1 MIVNRLVIFDIS
13 NEEAND
19 FCFSPRANIIY
30 SADNTSGKSCLLKSL
45 YYTLGLQIKN
55 FASGWNYKEMAF
67 KIYYS
72 HNESEGYIL
81 RHKDTFWVNGVEHP
95 LSERDYSEW
104 LSDILNVKIKLP
116 TKQDTTPQ
124 KVVASAILNLFYID
138 QDSSWD
144 KTPYKNTINLAWYDS
159 KSIPKAVFEHVLG
172 IKSSLNIDL
181 TEKISELGKQKTNID
196 NQLHV
201 LISLREEFVAKET
214 SSEFDEEKIKE
225 GIKKYLQ
232 CANELQKIIG
242 RYKSKIYSEQVK
254 LNTFEE
260 ELRDF
265 REILLYNERT
275 YTEYST
281 ECPKCHSIL
290 TDEQSRERIKITN
303 NILDL
308 KISIVEIEKNINKS
322 KKKIQEFLEQKI
334 DIEKEYKTL
343 LSVAQTKQGEL
354 TLEQHLHNKSKEMTR
369 SKYYEIKTNLSEHSI
384 DLEAKIKKLE
394 SDSKKLL
401 ASQARKRDKIESDYK
416 QLIFNH
422 SLLFN
427 TVTLD
432 SKFLEFKQIN
442 ESGAVKN
449 QTFLALYM
457 VYSKILINHSAVELP
472 FVLDSIVKDELD
484 SEILK
489 KSYKLVDD
497 VLLASDRQTFFA
509 ILDDKMELIG
519 RDYHKIKVDNSSKL
533 LSKAQYAKLVGELTM
548 TSSPSRSDDVSQVT
562 EEH

>member
-225 GIKKYLQ
+225 EIKKYLQ

-260 ELRDF
+260 
-265 REILLYNERT
+265 
-275 YTEYST
+275 
-281 ECPKCHSIL
+281 
-290 TDEQSRERIKITN
+290 
-303 NILDL
+303 
-308 KISIVEIEKNINKS
+308 V
-322 KKKIQEFLEQKI
+322 
-334 DIEKEYKTL
+334 
-343 LSVAQTKQGEL
+343 
-354 TLEQHLHNKSKEMTR
+354 
-369 SKYYEIKTNLSEHSI
+369 
-384 DLEAKIKKLE
+384 
-394 SDSKKLL
+394 
-401 ASQARKRDKIESDYK
+401 
-416 QLIFNH
+416 
-422 SLLFN
+422 
-427 TVTLD
+427 
-432 SKFLEFKQIN
+432 
-442 ESGAVKN
+442 
-449 QTFLALYM
+449 
-457 VYSKILINHSAVELP
+457 
-472 FVLDSIVKDELD
+472 
-484 SEILK
+484 
-489 KSYKLVDD
+489 
-497 VLLASDRQTFFA
+497 
-509 ILDDKMELIG
+509 
-519 RDYHKIKVDNSSKL
+519 
-533 LSKAQYAKLVGELTM
+533 
-548 TSSPSRSDDVSQVT
+548 
-562 EEH
+562 

>member
-13 NEEAND
+13 NEEANE
-19 FCFSPRANIIY
+19 FCFSPKANIIY
-30 SADNTSGKSCLLKSL
+30 SEDNTSGKSCLLKSL

-67 KIYYS
+67 KVYYS
-72 HNESEGYIL
+72 HNGSEGYIL
-81 RHKDTFWVNGVEHP
+81 RHKDTFWVNGVDHP

-124 KVVASAILNLFYID
+124 KVIASAILSLFYID

-159 KSIPKAVFEHVLG
+159 KSIPKAVFEHILG

-181 TEKISELGKQKTNID
+181 AEKISELGKQKGNTE
-196 NQLHV
+196 NQLSV
-201 LISLREEFVAKET
+201 LTDLRDEFVSKDT
-214 SSEFDEEKIKE
+214 SSEFDEKKVKE
-225 GIKKYLQ
+225 EIKKYIK
-232 CANELQKIIG
+232 CANDLQKIIG
-242 RYKSKIYSEQVK
+242 KYKSKIYSEQIK
-254 LNTFEE
+254 LNAFEE

-265 REILLYNERT
+265 KEILFYNEKT
-275 YTEYST
+275 YNDYSVA
-281 ECPKCHSIL
+281 CPKCHSIL

-308 KISIVEIEKNINKS
+308 KISIVEIEKNITKS
-322 KKKIQEFLEQKI
+322 KKKITEYLEQKI

-354 TLEQHLHNKSKEMTR
+354 TLEQHLRNKSKEMTR
-369 SKYYEIKTNLSEHSI
+369 SKYYEIKTNLSEYTL
-384 DLEAKIKKLE
+384 DLESKIKKLE
-394 SDSKKLL
+394 TESRKLL

-416 QLIFNH
+416 QIIFKYT
-422 SLLFN
+422 LLFN
-427 TVTLD
+427 TVTFD

-442 ESGAVKN
+442 DSGAVKN
-449 QTFLALYM
+449 QKFLALYM
-457 VYSKILINHSAVELP
+457 AYSNILINHSAVELP

-484 SEILK
+484 SDILK
-489 KSYKLVDD
+489 KSYNLVND

-519 RDYHKIKVDNSSKL
+519 KDYHKIKIDNSTKL
-533 LSKAQYAKLVGELTM
+533 LSKEQYIKLVEELTM
-548 TSSPSRSDDVSQVT
+548 TSFPSSSDSVPQET